1 MSRVLVTAAT
11 GSVGTGCVEALLRNG
26 FDVVGTSREP
36 SKLRRTDGVG
46 ARAYDA
52 DAETDFDALFEGIDD
67 VVLIGPPLDGRINLK
82 LAPLV
87 DAAASKGIGH
97 LVFVSGSYLS
107 GMTGQTLERLPL
119 RQLEVHIANSGIK
132 HTIVR
137 AGFLM
142 DNYLTGFYA
151 PMVELGT
158 LTLATGHGK
167 SALIAGADL
176 GAFVAGVLSQG
187 LTGPYLVTGPEA
199 LDHFEV
205 AELLSEKLSRPIGY
219 EPVALDALAADYAE
233 QGLSDETITFILT
246 LYESFANY
254 ATAAITDG
262 LKQAT
267 GRDPISFRDF
277 LDSK

>member
-1 MSRVLVTAAT
+1 MSRVLVTAAS
-11 GSVGTGCVEALLRNG
+11 GSVGAGCVEALLRNG

-36 SKLRRTDGVG
+36 SKLRHTDNVEART
-46 ARAYDA
+46 YDA

-87 DAAASKGIGH
+87 DAAARKGIGH

-142 DNYLTGFYA
+142 DNYLTGFYS
-151 PMVELGT
+151 PMVEQGT

-176 GAFVAGVLSQG
+176 GAFVAEALSQG
-187 LTGPYLVTGPEA
+187 LAGEYLVTGPEA
-199 LDHFEV
+199 LDHFEI
-205 AELLSEKLSRPIGY
+205 AELLSQKLSRPIIY
-219 EPVALDALAADYAE
+219 EPVALDELAAVYTE
-233 QGLSDETITFILT
+233 RGLPDETITYILT

-254 ATAAITDG
+254 ATAAVTDG

-267 GRDPISFRDF
+267 GRDPISFRNY
-277 LDSK
+277 LESK